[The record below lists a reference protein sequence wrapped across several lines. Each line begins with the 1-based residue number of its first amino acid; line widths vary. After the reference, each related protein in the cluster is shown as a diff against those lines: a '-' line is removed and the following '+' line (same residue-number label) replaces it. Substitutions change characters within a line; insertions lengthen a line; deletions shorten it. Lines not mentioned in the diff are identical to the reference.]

1 MRIAQPAGSSA
12 AASAVIAPLRPASVA
27 APVIAPIR
35 PAPVYPNGKQTLV
48 RRSQRVKYNENRAK
62 TARVAVVLSL
72 FLVVLAAGL
81 MIGGKA
87 VIDPLLQ
94 KAAERR
100 EAHRMGDIVFSM
112 RGGMLCRHLS
122 FDNKTAAITEG
133 AVAPC
138 ESDVRSKKGAI
149 AQGFAWGAR

>member
-1 MRIAQPAGSSA
+1 MRRTS
-12 AASAVIAPLRPASVA
+12 R
-27 APVIAPIR
+27 
-35 PAPVYPNGKQTLV
+35 NDD
-48 RRSQRVKYNENRAK
+48 RAK

-72 FLVVLAAGL
+72 FFVVLAAGL

-122 FDNKTAAITEG
+122 FDNRTAAMTEG

-138 ESDVRSKKGAI
+138 ESDVRSKRSA
-149 AQGFAWGAR
+149 ADQGFAWGAR

>member
-1 MRIAQPAGSSA
+1 
-12 AASAVIAPLRPASVA
+12 
-27 APVIAPIR
+27 
-35 PAPVYPNGKQTLV
+35 LV
-48 RRSQRVKYNENRAK
+48 RRSQRARHKENRAK
-62 TARVAVVLSL
+62 TTRVAVVLSL

-138 ESDVRSKKGAI
+138 EPDVRNKDNAVAK
-149 AQGFAWGAR
+149 GFAWGAR

>member
-1 MRIAQPAGSSA
+1 MRIAQPAGSNA
-12 AASAVIAPLRPASVA
+12 AIVGAPLRPATIA
-27 APVIAPIR
+27 APVIAPLR
-35 PAPVYPNGKQTLV
+35 PAPVYPNGKQPSA
-48 RRSQRVKYNENRAK
+48 RRSQRLKYNENRAK

-81 MIGGKA
+81 MVGGKA

-100 EAHRMGDIVFSM
+100 EANRMGDIVFSM
-112 RGGMLCRHLS
+112 RGGMLCRHLA

-138 ESDVRSKKGAI
+138 ESDVRSKKGTL

>member
-1 MRIAQPAGSSA
+1 MGIAPPIGSNA
-12 AASAVIAPLRPASVA
+12 AIVGVPLRPASVA
-27 APVIAPIR
+27 APVIAPLR
-35 PAPVYPNGKQTLV
+35 PAPVYPNGKQSLV
-48 RRSQRVKYNENRAK
+48 RRSQRARHNENRAK

-94 KAAERR
+94 QAAEGR

-112 RGGMLCRHLS
+112 RGGLLCRHLS

-138 ESDVRSKKGAI
+138 DPDVRNRNTVTAK
-149 AQGFAWGAR
+149 GFAWGAR

>member
-1 MRIAQPAGSSA
+1 MRIAQPASSNSA
-12 AASAVIAPLRPASVA
+12 AAVVAPLRPVGITAS
-27 APVIAPIR
+27 VIAPVR
-35 PAPVYPNGKQTLV
+35 AAPVYPSSGQPLS

-81 MIGGKA
+81 MVGGKA

-94 KAAERR
+94 KAADQR

-112 RGGMLCRHLS
+112 RGGMLCRHLA